1 MTERARLFVYGSLKR
16 GFANHY
22 VLRKAEFVA
31 ECRTAPYYRLF
42 DLGAYPALAT
52 DGTTAVT
59 GELYLYPTEHFS
71 ELDTFEGS
79 QYRRGTVTLSDGST
93 AEAYLLATTDCAEA
107 FALDS
112 DTWHRR

>member
-1 MTERARLFVYGSLKR
+1 MTDRARLFVYGSLKR

-22 VLRKAEFVA
+22 VLRKAEFVT

-52 DGTTAVT
+52 EGTFAVT

-71 ELDTFEGS
+71 ELDAFEGS
-79 QYRRGTVTLSDGST
+79 QYRRGTITLWDGST
-93 AEAYLLATTDCAEA
+93 AEAYLLANTDCAEA
-107 FALDS
+107 FAIES
-112 DTWHRR
+112 DTWRRR